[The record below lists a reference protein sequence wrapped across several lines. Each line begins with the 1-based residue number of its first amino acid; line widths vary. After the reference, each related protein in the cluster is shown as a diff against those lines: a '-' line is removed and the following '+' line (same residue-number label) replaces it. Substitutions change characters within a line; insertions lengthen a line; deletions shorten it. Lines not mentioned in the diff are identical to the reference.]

1 MVAGCEIND
10 NPFAPLCRACKDKI
24 AAEGDATPIAWMP
37 RDHRFVEKLATPDV
51 TIADIIGDVDPIRA
65 ARGGRDLSDELTIH
79 YGLLPRANRG
89 IFAINE
95 LPDLAGKIQVG
106 LFNIMQEGDIQIKGY
121 PLRLPL
127 DVLIVFTANPED
139 YTARG
144 KIITPLKDRIGA
156 EIRTHYPSTVAEGM
170 TVTNQEAWVG
180 RDPARKIDVPEYLR
194 EVIEEIA
201 FQAREDKRVDK
212 RSGVSQRLP
221 ITTLESAVSSAE
233 QRAARTGEKC
243 GIARIAD
250 IYAAMPAIT
259 GKLELEY
266 EGELKGADTI
276 ARELIRSA
284 VGRVFSK
291 RFGEVSFQPVIQWFE
306 LGGELKLPEA
316 GEHRRAL
323 RTTLE
328 NPRADGTCRQARRQR
343 SQRRRLCI
351 SSSRNDSRRPLGAS
365 PHRPQRRA
373 RLLRGKAAATGAA
386 RESESPAPAIQLAVS
401 NRKQRVRGN
410 SSSGALGPTMKF
422 IKYGKYVGEPADAID
437 LEELVKKLGN
447 FFLQSGFESQFYG
460 VSEMDPEK
468 SMEALK
474 DAILRALQ
482 EGDLMPEGAMS
493 DELREMLQNPNAR
506 QNQEVKDLIE
516 KLMER
521 MAQEGYINPQQ
532 PPQVT
537 PPPQSSARGQVGEA
551 QERDTEAR
559 FEITDKT
566 IDFLGFKTL
575 QDLLGSLGR
584 SSFGRHATRDLATGI
599 ETSGAS
605 RQYEFGDTMNLDISE
620 TLFNAV
626 RRDGAKVPV
635 EITYKDL
642 MVHQCEYYS
651 SCATVVLL
659 DCSHSMILYGE
670 DRFTPAKRV
679 AMALSH
685 LIRTQY
691 PGDTLNLV
699 LFHDSAEEVPIGE
712 LARVQ
717 VGPYYTNTR
726 EGLRMAQRILLRQ
739 KKDMRQIIMIT
750 DGKPSALTLE
760 DGRIYKNAFGLDPFV
775 VGQTLEEVNKCKRA
789 GILINTF
796 MLASDYSLINFVQKI
811 TEMCRGKAYFTT
823 PYTLGQYLLMDYM
836 QRKTKQIH

>member
-1 MVAGCEIND
+1 M
-10 NPFAPLCRACKDKI
+10 KI
-24 AAEGDATPIAWMP
+24 
-37 RDHRFVEKLATPDV
+37 
-51 TIADIIGDVDPIRA
+51 
-65 ARGGRDLSDELTIH
+65 
-79 YGLLPRANRG
+79 
-89 IFAINE
+89 
-95 LPDLAGKIQVG
+95 
-106 LFNIMQEGDIQIKGY
+106 
-121 PLRLPL
+121 
-127 DVLIVFTANPED
+127 
-139 YTARG
+139 
-144 KIITPLKDRIGA
+144 
-156 EIRTHYPSTVAEGM
+156 
-170 TVTNQEAWVG
+170 
-180 RDPARKIDVPEYLR
+180 
-194 EVIEEIA
+194 
-201 FQAREDKRVDK
+201 
-212 RSGVSQRLP
+212 
-221 ITTLESAVSSAE
+221 
-233 QRAARTGEKC
+233 
-243 GIARIAD
+243 
-250 IYAAMPAIT
+250 
-259 GKLELEY
+259 
-266 EGELKGADTI
+266 
-276 ARELIRSA
+276 
-284 VGRVFSK
+284 
-291 RFGEVSFQPVIQWFE
+291 
-306 LGGELKLPEA
+306 
-316 GEHRRAL
+316 
-323 RTTLE
+323 
-328 NPRADGTCRQARRQR
+328 
-343 SQRRRLCI
+343 
-351 SSSRNDSRRPLGAS
+351 
-365 PHRPQRRA
+365 
-373 RLLRGKAAATGAA
+373 
-386 RESESPAPAIQLAVS
+386 
-401 NRKQRVRGN
+401 
-410 SSSGALGPTMKF
+410 

-493 DELREMLQNPNAR
+493 DELREMLNNPNTR
-506 QNQEVKDLIE
+506 QSQEVKDLIE

-537 PPPQSSARGQVGEA
+537 PPPQSSARGQVGQA

-584 SSFGRHATRDLATGI
+584 SSFGRHATRDLATGV
-599 ETSGAS
+599 EASGAS
-605 RQYEFGDTMNLDISE
+605 RQYEFGDTLNLDISE